1 MHNYSCWFDGAY
13 TWQGKWNPYGSAVA
27 GAVIRAEHGD
37 LLNTTKH
44 VGSGSC
50 NVAEFGAVSLVLE
63 RLLTL
68 PVGQAVVKGD
78 SKIVLNSLRKS
89 KPAKGICH
97 DASIKAITLL
107 SCLLTQGWKV
117 DLCWVP
123 RGLNTECDA
132 LSKSLFPLTH

>member
-1 MHNYSCWFDGAY
+1 MNYSCWFDGSY
-13 TWQGKWNPYGSAVA
+13 TWQGWNTHGNAVA
-27 GAVIRAEHGD
+27 GAVVRTANHT
-37 LLNTTKH
+37 LLNITKH
-44 VGSGSC
+44 VGHGSA
-50 NVAEFGAVSLVLE
+50 NVAEFGAASLVLE
-63 RLLTL
+63 HLLTL

-78 SKIVLNSLRKS
+78 SKIVVNCLRKS
-89 KPAKGICH
+89 KPAKGLCH

-123 RGLNTECDA
+123 CGLNTECDA